1 MNSTQSSS
9 VKELTIPAL
18 DQSHGGRY
26 SCRGQIPGRAV
37 YTEISN
43 DVTLAVDALPLA
55 VLTTRPAWRNFYAT
69 EKVTLTCEIQN
80 RHTGWT
86 YLWYRDGASM
96 NSAQSSSVK
105 ELTIPA
111 LDQSHGGRYF
121 CRGQIPR
128 RAVYTEIS
136 NDVTLAVD
144 ALPHVVLTLQ
154 TRWTDI
160 FNTERATLQC
170 EIQDRSPVWMYKWY
184 RDGQELPVGTAKDTY
199 KILSAVQSDSGIYT
213 CKGQHKD
220 RALDTG
226 SSNTIPLNVFA
237 PPPAALTLN
246 PAWRNFYVTEKVTL
260 TCEIQNRQTG
270 WTYLWYRDGASMN
283 RVQSSSVKELTIPA
297 LDQSHGGRYSCR
309 GQIPGRAVYTEISND
324 VTLAVDAPPL
334 AVLTTRPAW
343 RNFYTTEKVTLTCE
357 IQNRHTGW
365 TYLWYRDGASMNS
378 AQSSSGKELT
388 IPALDQSHG
397 GRYSC
402 SGQISGRAV
411 YTEIS
416 NDVTLAV
423 DALPLAVLTT
433 RPAWRNFYATEKVT
447 LTCEI
452 QNRHTGW
459 TYLWYRDGA
468 SMNSAQSSSG
478 KELTIPALDQSH
490 GGRYSCRGQIPGRAV
505 YTEISNDVTLAVDA
519 LPHVVL
525 TLQTRWTN
533 IFDTERATLHCEIQ
547 DRSPVWMYK
556 WYREGQELPVG
567 TAKDTYSILS
577 AGQSDS
583 GTYTCK
589 GQHKDRALYTGSSNT
604 IPLNVFAPPPA
615 ALTLNPAWRNFYVTE
630 KVTLTCEIQNRQTG
644 WTYLW
649 YRDEASMN
657 STQSS
662 SVKELT
668 IPALDQSHGGRYSCR
683 GQIPGRAVYT
693 EISNDVTLAVD
704 ENTPN
709 PLLTQDPPSGE
720 IFTGDRVNLSCGCGT
735 DSASWKY
742 FWYKGKQ
749 GALLSTPVDS
759 SSNGSSYTIS
769 AASVSHSG
777 QYWCRAGRG
786 TPSFYTL
793 YSHSLKLN
801 ITARPQAVLTLETAW
816 TEVFRTD
823 SLTLRC
829 EVEGSSL
836 EWNYTWY
843 RDGQHLPLHPSRDRL
858 TLTSGNDTYHSEY
871 RCRGNRTGKPS
882 YTEISDG
889 FREANIVLKR
899 KVLVSVVSTI
909 LLGLIL
915 ITLGCLCLRKKRK
928 LAYKPP
934 PQNDLFFSKQ
944 TTEKLNWDSEHSSDV
959 DQSTETKGLA
969 ILASVSLLFT
979 AACSIELYSIVDLQK
994 NIEVLPPKKDP
1005 EELTTFKA
1013 CQ

>member
-1 MNSTQSSS
+1 MSSAHT
-9 VKELTIPAL
+9 LTVTSPPPAAL
-18 DQSHGGRY
+18 
-26 SCRGQIPGRAV
+26 
-37 YTEISN
+37 
-43 DVTLAVDALPLA
+43 TLN
-55 VLTTRPAWRNFYAT
+55 PAWRNFYVT

-80 RHTGWT
+80 RQTGWT

-96 NSAQSSSVK
+96 NSAQSSSGK
-105 ELTIPA
+105 ELTIPT
-111 LDQSHGGRYF
+111 LDQSHRGRYF
-121 CRGQIPR
+121 CRGQIPGS
-128 RAVYTEIS
+128 AVYTEIS

-154 TRWTDI
+154 TRWTNI
-160 FNTERATLQC
+160 FDTERATLQC

-199 KILSAVQSDSGIYT
+199 TILSAAPPLAVLTTRPAWRKFYATEKVTLTCEIQNRQTGWTYLWYRDGASMNSAQSSSGKELTIPALDQSHGGRYFCRGQIPGRAVYTEISNDVTLAVDALPHVVLTLQTRWTNIFDTERATLQCEIQDRSPVWMYKWYREGQELPVGTAKDTYSILSAGQSDSGTYT

-226 SSNTIPLNVFA
+226 SSNMIPLNVFA

-283 RVQSSSVKELTIPA
+283 SAQSSSVKELTIPA
-297 LDQSHGGRYSCR
+297 LDQSFGGRY
-309 GQIPGRAVYTEISND
+309 
-324 VTLAVDAPPL
+324 
-334 AVLTTRPAW
+334 
-343 RNFYTTEKVTLTCE
+343 F
-357 IQNRHTGW
+357 
-365 TYLWYRDGASMNS
+365 
-378 AQSSSGKELT
+378 
-388 IPALDQSHG
+388 
-397 GRYSC
+397 
-402 SGQISGRAV
+402 
-411 YTEIS
+411 
-416 NDVTLAV
+416 
-423 DALPLAVLTT
+423 
-433 RPAWRNFYATEKVT
+433 
-447 LTCEI
+447 
-452 QNRHTGW
+452 
-459 TYLWYRDGA
+459 
-468 SMNSAQSSSG
+468 
-478 KELTIPALDQSH
+478 
-490 GGRYSCRGQIPGRAV
+490 CRGQIPGRAV

-519 LPHVVL
+519 LPHVAL
-525 TLQTRWTN
+525 TLQTRWTD
-533 IFDTERATLHCEIQ
+533 IFNTERATLHCEIQ

-604 IPLNVFAPPPA
+604 IPLNVFALPLA
-615 ALTLNPAWRNFYVTE
+615 VLTTRPAWRNFYATE

-649 YRDEASMN
+649 YRDGASMN
-657 STQSS
+657 SAQSS
-662 SVKELT
+662 SGKELT
-668 IPALDQSHGGRYSCR
+668 IPALDQSHGGRYFCR

-735 DSASWKY
+735 DSAIWKY

-769 AASVSHSG
+769 AASVSHGG

-858 TLTSGNDTYHSEY
+858 TLTSGNDTSYSEY

-882 YTEISDG
+882 YSEISDG
-889 FREANIVLKR
+889 FRKDNIVLKR

-959 DQSTETKGLA
+959 DQSTETK
-969 ILASVSLLFT
+969 
-979 AACSIELYSIVDLQK
+979 AACSIELYSIDLQK